1 MTSKHPPIGAFLRPV
16 GTYLYCLRVTKV
28 RAGGADG
35 LSYIETERWG
45 MEQKQPVRDGHQ
57 YRSWVRDLRHVLPGV
72 WRAERHYQSE
82 WASRCEPLYYRLIE
96 NPKPHSTSNQLE
108 IF

>member
-1 MTSKHPPIGAFLRPV
+1 MTSRHPPIGAFLRPV
-16 GTYLYCLRVTKV
+16 GNYLYCLRVTEV
-28 RAGGADG
+28 HSRADG
-35 LSYIETERWG
+35 LHDIETERWG

-57 YRSWVRDLRHVLPGV
+57 YRGITRKMRQVLPGV
-72 WRAERHYQSE
+72 WRSQHYYRSD
-82 WASRCEPLYYRLIE
+82 WAQRCEPLYYRLIE